1 MRAVIIK
8 LETFFQELE
17 FIFLLPSLL
26 EISPQREN
34 VSHKEEHEIDKEAVQ
49 LYEFQ
54 SNVDPRGDVPISVV
68 QLLTIQVLT
77 AHVVPV
83 VRMEPIRLFVT
94 CPLSVIEV
102 LDSSRLVVCPVRG
115 GILIHCLL
123 SAHIIIADPVF
134 YVVCLSRYGIGE
146 DLVGLEYFLE
156 HLSSL
161 ILILALARIE
171 VRMVLLCQL
180 IIGELDILG

>member
-1 MRAVIIK
+1 M
-8 LETFFQELE
+8 
-17 FIFLLPSLL
+17 
-26 EISPQREN
+26 
-34 VSHKEEHEIDKEAVQ
+34 
-49 LYEFQ
+49 
-54 SNVDPRGDVPISVV
+54 

-123 SAHIIIADPVF
+123 SAHNVIADPVL
-134 YVVCLSRYGIGE
+134 YVVCLSGYGVGE
-146 DLVGLEYFLE
+146 YLV
-156 HLSSL
+156 
-161 ILILALARIE
+161 
-171 VRMVLLCQL
+171 
-180 IIGELDILG
+180 

>member
-1 MRAVIIK
+1 LRAVIVE

-17 FIFLLPSLL
+17 LVFLLPSLL
-26 EISPQREN
+26 EISPERED

-68 QLLTIQVLT
+68 QLLPIQVLT
-77 AHVVPV
+77 AHIVPV
-83 VRMEPIRLFVT
+83 VRMEPIRLLIA

-102 LDSSRLVVCPVRG
+102 LDGPRLVVCPVSG

-134 YVVCLSRYGIGE
+134 YVVCLSGYGIGE

-161 ILILALARIE
+161 ILILPLARIE
-171 VRMVLLCQL
+171 VRMVLFRQL
-180 IIGELDILG
+180 IVGELNILG